1 MDFFREQE
9 IARRNTRR
17 LIGLF
22 LLAVLALIVITNLLF
37 IGLLTGGDLSYFF
50 EYFDWSVFIVVGAG
64 RNGIGVVVLVNW
76 LLFAR
81 GEKQIATALGGTLV
95 QPATDDPMERRAAN
109 IVQEMALA
117 ANMPV
122 PSLRAQ

>member
-50 EYFDWSVFIVVGAG
+50 QYFDWSVFIVVGAFIAMVI
-64 RNGIGVVVLVNW
+64 GIVVLVNW

-81 GEKQIATALGGTLV
+81 GTGRHFGATCH
-95 QPATDDPMERRAAN
+95 
-109 IVQEMALA
+109 
-117 ANMPV
+117 
-122 PSLRAQ
+122 

>member
-1 MDFFREQE
+1 MDFFRQQE

-17 LIGLF
+17 LIALF

-50 EYFDWSVFIVVGAG
+50 EYFDWSVFIVVGAFVAMV
-64 RNGIGVVVLVNW
+64 IGVVLVNW

-81 GEKQIATALGGTLV
+81 GGSKLPQDWEALCATCH
-95 QPATDDPMERRAAN
+95 
-109 IVQEMALA
+109 
-117 ANMPV
+117 
-122 PSLRAQ
+122 

>member
-50 EYFDWSVFIVVGAG
+50 EYFD
-64 RNGIGVVVLVNW
+64 
-76 LLFAR
+76 
-81 GEKQIATALGGTLV
+81 
-95 QPATDDPMERRAAN
+95 
-109 IVQEMALA
+109 
-117 ANMPV
+117 
-122 PSLRAQ
+122 